1 MGYLCGIDN
10 VFTSINLWG
19 IERSKCRERKYFLS
33 NSMANIPNTS
43 LELLE
48 KTAARVSD
56 RLKTIA
62 HDTDIA
68 WNAELDA
75 QMHLLLNRA
84 EEVHSKAFVVIVV
97 GPVKSGKSTFVNAL
111 AHAHVSPTHFLECT
125 VRPSVIS
132 QCKAGEECSIT
143 TFRQTELDPE
153 ASKAD
158 HVEAIIDYIKGLS
171 YADLSGLEVRH
182 YPLNEENLT
191 EHVEQPIDNKVV
203 RVTTDNVLTSIT
215 APGGDFLGQDIFLVD
230 MPGFDGLNANLED
243 KAYPII
249 THRADLVIFIQSSNS
264 AISKISSD
272 FFDILRE
279 GNGSAPVCLI
289 HNYFESAYWRTQEE
303 QQRAIRGQMEKAKE
317 IIRQRGFNLPDANC
331 FSINLGKVADNRE
344 EAYGKEVLPEY
355 RSELEAATASFG
367 EIEKELYQHVISSQH
382 TTRLNNC
389 LGRIRYEKEL
399 LCKMIDEQLTKF
411 ETDRGRYHSAEQELD
426 AIREDHQLVYSRAA
440 FPLHFTADDLSS
452 SLDGIANVTMS
463 QQLTMGTKYNGA
475 TARGIVTSMLGMF
488 AQTVKTYVDN
498 HVSMSD
504 YLAKINA
511 MTESRYLEI
520 RNALD
525 RVGGIQ
531 IKPLSGFKD
540 EELKPV
546 DMSVVSKA
554 YDVEQK
560 IGDTYLIDRYN
571 YERMRSMMNDAKMTV
586 IGVTQPSEPGVY
598 RGGCLQTTILPRVQE
613 EVEQCLQDIIRK
625 RSEAYSKLLEEKRSE
640 VLASIIP
647 DFDQVDARITA
658 LKALK
663 TKLEGIQFT

>member
-1 MGYLCGIDN
+1 
-10 VFTSINLWG
+10 
-19 IERSKCRERKYFLS
+19 
-33 NSMANIPNTS
+33 MANTPNTS

-48 KTAARVSD
+48 KTAAKVSD

-62 HDTDIA
+62 HDTDLT
-68 WNAELDA
+68 WNTELDT

-97 GPVKSGKSTFVNAL
+97 GPVKSGKSTFVNSL
-111 AHAHVSPTHFLECT
+111 AHAYVSPTHFLECT

-132 QCKAGEECSIT
+132 QCKAGEECRIT

-171 YADLSGLEVRH
+171 YADLSGLEVQH

-215 APGGDFLGQDIFLVD
+215 APGGDFLGRDIFLVD

-249 THRADLVIFIQSSNS
+249 AHRADLVIFIQSSNS
-264 AISKISSD
+264 AISKISTD
-272 FFDILRE
+272 FFDILRA

-289 HNYFESAYWRTQEE
+289 HNYFESAYWRTEEE
-303 QQRAIRGQMEKAKE
+303 QKRAIRGQMEKAKE
-317 IIRQRGFNLPDANC
+317 IIRSRGFNLPDANC
-331 FSINLGKVADNRE
+331 FSINLGKVADNSE
-344 EAYGKEVLPEY
+344 GATGSIVLPEY
-355 RSELEAATASFG
+355 RAELEAATQSFR
-367 EIEKELYQHVISSQH
+367 EIEKELYQHIISSQH

-389 LGRIRYEKEL
+389 LGRIKYEKEL
-399 LCKMIDEQLTKF
+399 LCKMIDEQLAKF
-411 ETDRGRYHSAEQELD
+411 DKAREQYDNAEQELD

-440 FPLHFTADDLSS
+440 FPLYFSADDLAS

-463 QQLTMGTKYNGA
+463 QQLNMGAKYNGA
-475 TARGIVTSMLGMF
+475 TARGIVTSMLNMF
-488 AQTVKTYVDN
+488 AQTIRTYVDS
-498 HVSMSD
+498 HISMTD
-504 YLAKINA
+504 YLEKINA
-511 MTESRYLEI
+511 MTESRFLEI
-520 RNALD
+520 RNALN
-525 RVGGIQ
+525 RVAGITIQ
-531 IKPLSGFKD
+531 PLSGFKD
-540 EELKPV
+540 DELK
-546 DMSVVSKA
+546 VVESNAVMKA

-560 IGDTYLIDRYN
+560 IGDTFLIDRYS
-571 YERMRSMMNDAKMTV
+571 YERMRSMMNEAKMTV
-586 IGVTQPSEPGVY
+586 IGVTQPSEPGIY
-598 RGGCLQTTILPRVQE
+598 RGGCLQTTILPSVQQD
-613 EVEQCLQDIIRK
+613 VANCLQDIIRK
-625 RSEAYSKLLEEKRSE
+625 RSEAYSKLLEEKRGE

-658 LKALK
+658 LKTLK

>member
-1 MGYLCGIDN
+1 MKRRQQGC
-10 VFTSINLWG
+10 
-19 IERSKCRERKYFLS
+19 
-33 NSMANIPNTS
+33 
-43 LELLE
+43 
-48 KTAARVSD
+48 D

-97 GPVKSGKSTFVNAL
+97 GPVKSGKSTFVNSL

-143 TFRQTELDPE
+143 TFRQTELDTE
-153 ASKAD
+153 ATKAD

-171 YADLSGLEVRH
+171 YADLSGLEVQH

-272 FFDILRE
+272 FFDILKE

-344 EAYGKEVLPEY
+344 EAYGKEILPEY
-355 RSELEAATASFG
+355 RPELEAATASFG
-367 EIEKELYQHVISSQH
+367 EIEKELYQHIISSQH

-399 LCKMIDEQLTKF
+399 LCRMIDEQLKRF
-411 ETDRGRYHSAEQELD
+411 AEAREKYHQAEEELD
-426 AIREDHQLVYSRAA
+426 AIREDRQLVYSRAA
-440 FPLHFTADDLSS
+440 FPLHFTADDVAS
-452 SLDGIANVTMS
+452 SLDGISNVTMS

-488 AQTVKTYVDN
+488 AQTIRTYVDS

-504 YLAKINA
+504 YMAKINA

-540 EELKPV
+540 EELKPI
-546 DMSVVSKA
+546 DLSSVTKA
-554 YDVEQK
+554 YNVEQK

-571 YERMRSMMNDAKMTV
+571 YERMRSMMNEAKMTV
-586 IGVTQPSEPGVY
+586 IGVTQPSEPGIY
-598 RGGCLQTTILPRVQE
+598 RGGYLQTTILPRVQQD
-613 EVEQCLQDIIRK
+613 VEQCLQDIICK

-658 LKALK
+658 LKTLK